1 MFDNFEILL
10 GTLDYPNLYKK
21 KKKNI
26 KISSIV
32 FVKLIP
38 YYHEK
43 NHFPTLWWTPCEL
56 MDFRVQATKEIME
69 LKKKHP
75 FISIQDAQK
84 LLYQPNNIS
93 YDKNN
98 FSHYN

>member
-10 GTLDYPNLYKK
+10 GTFNHPNIFNK

-26 KISSIV
+26 KFSSIV
-32 FVKLIP
+32 KVKLIP
-38 YYHEK
+38 FYYEI
-43 NHFPTLWWTPCEL
+43 NHFSCLWWTSGEL
-56 MDFRVQATKEIME
+56 MDFRVQATKEIMD
-69 LKKKHP
+69 LKQKHP
-75 FISIQDAQK
+75 FISLEDAQK

-98 FSHYN
+98 FSFYN